1 MYQCPRPSAWMVLG
15 ACEALLQPRG
25 PVTQVRCSPKDGKAQ
40 GGGWPR
46 LMILILSLL
55 GPFVHVLCLCTAD
68 GARIVVYQWCCALA
82 CRSRSAPVAPLSSRF
97 CVTVFPALP
106 VATFG
111 PDTWMV
117 FGGKD
122 AVRTPRLY
130 EAEDVTLFAYV
141 LS

>member
-1 MYQCPRPSAWMVLG
+1 MVLSH
-15 ACEALLQPRG
+15 A
-25 PVTQVRCSPKDGKAQ
+25 AQ
-40 GGGWPR
+40 GVP
-46 LMILILSLL
+46 
-55 GPFVHVLCLCTAD
+55 
-68 GARIVVYQWCCALA
+68 
-82 CRSRSAPVAPLSSRF
+82 PVASLSSRF

-117 FGGKD
+117 FGGRD

-141 LS
+141 LSWILP